1 TAVIGSHMQDNS
13 QLKRII
19 LKHGADKILFA
30 SDCPWDRPDI
40 TIQKIKSLGLTSE
53 QEQLIFAKNAEKL
66 LGLS

>member
-1 TAVIGSHMQDNS
+1 MQDTS

-40 TIQKIKSLGLTSE
+40 TIKKIKSLGLTSE
-53 QEQLIFAKNAEKL
+53 QEELIFSKNAKKL
-66 LGLS
+66 LRIS